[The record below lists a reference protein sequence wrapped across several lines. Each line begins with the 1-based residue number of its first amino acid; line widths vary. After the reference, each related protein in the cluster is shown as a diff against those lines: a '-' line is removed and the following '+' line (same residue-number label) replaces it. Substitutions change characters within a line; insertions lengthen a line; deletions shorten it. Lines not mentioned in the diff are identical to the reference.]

1 MLGLMVSGVIL
12 SRHVFDFLP
21 IKGGR
26 GFTRTLHMLS
36 SYWGFCL
43 MSLHLGMHWNMVMGT
58 VKKLTKSKWQVFAPL
73 RQLFLIIM
81 IGYGLYAVIH
91 QKILTYLFLRSHF
104 VFFNFGEDILIF
116 LFDYTAIMGLVAAA
130 GYYADKHFP
139 RSTA

>member
-1 MLGLMVSGVIL
+1 MLGVMASAVIL
-12 SRHVFDFLP
+12 SRYVFDFLS

-26 GFTRTLHMLS
+26 GFARTLHMLS

-43 MSLHLGMHWNMVMGT
+43 MSLHLGMHWNMAAGT
-58 VKKLTKSKWQVFAPL
+58 VKKLTKSKWQIPAPL
-73 RQLFLIIM
+73 RQLILMIM

-91 QKILTYLFLRSHF
+91 QKILTYLFLTSHF
-104 VFFNFGEDILIF
+104 VFFNFGKDILIF

-130 GYYADKHFP
+130 GCYSDKRFP